1 MTTEESI
8 NQEIKQLKEKIEV
21 LENQRKQLNWE
32 DKCFKINGSSQE
44 IFIRVHKLINKDIIN
59 VKVLC
64 DTVIYES
71 DSNTFSF
78 AFNKELTFDILLLN
92 KISLIEFRKNI
103 KRIYDK
109 LDEQI

>member
-21 LENQRKQLNWE
+21 LENQRKQLSWE
-32 DKCFKINGSSQE
+32 NKCFKIDGFSQE

-78 AFNKELTFDILLLN
+78 TFNKELTFDILLLN

>member
-1 MTTEESI
+1 MKTVEII
-8 NQEIKQLKEKIEV
+8 NSQIKELKEK
-21 LENQRKQLNWE
+21 LEILEEQKRQLNWE

-44 IFIRVHKLINKDIIN
+44 IFIRVHKLINKTNTDTEI
-59 VKVLC
+59 LC

-78 AFNKELTFDILLLN
+78 TFNKELTFDILLLN